1 MLASPFMRL
10 RSLSACF
17 AALATLLQAA
27 CGTVNQGPTMAKTP
41 PSRAA
46 DEVAVWMMG
55 NYSSSAQAKSD
66 PENFKSVVLHI
77 APIWVERID
86 GRWLY
91 MEQAMADTPDKPYRQ
106 RVYRIMDEAGGV
118 ENMVFELPGE
128 PLRFAGAWKD
138 TDRMNQLMPQLLTP
152 LEGCSV
158 HLKRTG
164 NAEWTGGTGDQLC
177 ESALRGATHAHSQWW
192 LKAGELRT
200 WDQGFDA
207 SGKQV
212 WGTANGPYIFIK
224 ETSK

>member
-1 MLASPFMRL
+1 MRL

-106 RVYRIMDEAGGV
+106 RVYRIMDEADGV
-118 ENMVFELPGE
+118 ENMVFELPGD

-138 TDRMNQLMPQLLTP
+138 TP
-152 LEGCSV
+152 LRTGVSGLYSN
-158 HLKRTG
+158 HTSSKRTSPARSG
-164 NAEWTGGTGDQLC
+164 MDARCSSSSSSVFTERSSWMRSSPANASVICVPMEEIWM
-177 ESALRGATHAHSQWW
+177 RGATIAP
-192 LKAGELRT
+192 T
-200 WDQGFDA
+200 
-207 SGKQV
+207 
-212 WGTANGPYIFIK
+212 
-224 ETSK
+224 